1 MPSPINSIKTRVIQT
16 EEGFEAQATI
26 DGLSWFNLPEP
37 DGLMELGD
45 YKYLAMRVAI
55 RGNQIPVEGT
65 VVWTSD
71 DK

>member
-1 MPSPINSIKTRVIQT
+1 
-16 EEGFEAQATI
+16 
-26 DGLSWFNLPEP
+26 
-37 DGLMELGD
+37 MELGD